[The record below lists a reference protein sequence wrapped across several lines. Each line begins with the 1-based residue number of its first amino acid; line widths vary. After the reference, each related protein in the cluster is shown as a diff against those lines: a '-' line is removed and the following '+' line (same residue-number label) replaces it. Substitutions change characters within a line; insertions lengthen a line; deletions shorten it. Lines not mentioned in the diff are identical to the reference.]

1 MKAVSRWLPAA
12 LTVAGASLVGAAAFL
27 PRRIVTGG
35 SDVVVGATE
44 TGGTSAI
51 VLGAAAL
58 AVGVWLAWRKATIL
72 QAGATLLVGVLIL
85 LVEVVGFYGRA
96 YGAALAK
103 ENSEGGLALLTSFMS
118 SIVIV
123 VAACIRAGQAL
134 AARQRASGLS

>member
-1 MKAVSRWLPAA
+1 
-12 LTVAGASLVGAAAFL
+12 
-27 PRRIVTGG
+27 
-35 SDVVVGATE
+35 
-44 TGGTSAI
+44 
-51 VLGAAAL
+51 
-58 AVGVWLAWRKATIL
+58 VGVWLAWRKATIL